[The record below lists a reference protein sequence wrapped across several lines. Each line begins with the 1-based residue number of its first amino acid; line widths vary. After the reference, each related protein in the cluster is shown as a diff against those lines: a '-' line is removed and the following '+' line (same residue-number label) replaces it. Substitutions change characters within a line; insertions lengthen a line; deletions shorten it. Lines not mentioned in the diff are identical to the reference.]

1 MDSLILTFN
10 QKQMQIY
17 KELISQENID
27 LNFNTDLQIEKVNY
41 DFDNIISDIEKEAIE
56 LLKFKKNSVSFSA
69 FLTVEEIKEFIPVY
83 YKAIKNINAHKIKI
97 GSHSWDFSFKIEE
110 SNKMIADINRRYSN
124 FLPYKAALYNREKYA
139 FEIEKLDAQFKSSIE
154 KAESYKKELL
164 HYFNKANKI
173 CDIVSDFFSKSSKA
187 TDEPKFKKF
196 DSYDFF
202 WTLDAF
208 LEQLK
213 SIKQK
218 EM

>member
-27 LNFNTDLQIEKVNY
+27 LNFNTDLHIEKVNY

-69 FLTVEEIKEFIPVY
+69 FLTVEEIKMFIPIY
-83 YKAIKNINAHKIKI
+83 YKAIRNINNHKIKI
-97 GSHSWDFSFKIEE
+97 GANSWELSLKIEE
-110 SNKMIADINRRYSN
+110 INKIIANINQRYSD

-139 FEIEKLDAQFKSSIE
+139 FEIEKLDDQFKSSIE
-154 KAESYKKELL
+154 KANNYKKELL
-164 HYFNKANKI
+164 QYFNKASKI
-173 CDIVSDFFSKSSKA
+173 CDIISEFFSKSSKA
-187 TDEPKFKKF
+187 TDEPKFNKF
-196 DSYDFF
+196 DAYDFF

>member
-10 QKQMQIY
+10 QKQMAIY
-17 KELISQENID
+17 KELIAQENID
-27 LNFNTDLQIEKVNY
+27 LNFDTDLNIEKVNY
-41 DFDNIISDIEKEAIE
+41 DFDNIISEIEKEALE

-69 FLTVEEIKEFIPVY
+69 FLSVEEIKMFIPVY
-83 YKAIKNINAHKIKI
+83 YKAIRNINNHKIKI
-97 GSHSWDFSFKIEE
+97 GAKSWELSLKIEE
-110 SNKMIADINRRYSN
+110 TNKIIADINQRYSD

-139 FEIEKLDAQFKSSIE
+139 FEIERLDAQFKSNIE
-154 KAESYKKELL
+154 KTSNYKKELL
-164 HYFNKANKI
+164 DYFNMVRKI
-173 CDIVSDFFSKSSKA
+173 CDIISEFFSKSSKA

-196 DSYDFF
+196 DAYDFF